1 MTLKASPAWIEVTE
15 TTAARAG
22 TLGTPLVYG
31 GHTPCTEVSH
41 GDQTFFV
48 DMGKENEA
56 VCGYCATLFRYRPDL
71 HADETV
77 PPGQLY
83 TEAAS
88 AV

>member
-1 MTLKASPAWIEVTE
+1 MAERIVPHFLNEAGVHVIEIGVRE
-15 TTAARAG
+15 FMCMGAK
-22 TLGTPLVYG
+22 PPND
-31 GHTPCTEVSH
+31 HPH
-41 GDQTFFV
+41 IFV
-48 DMGKENEA
+48 DMGEENDA

-88 AV
+88 AA

>member
-1 MTLKASPAWIEVTE
+1 MAERIVPHFLNEAGVHIIEIGVRE
-15 TTAARAG
+15 FMCMGAK
-22 TLGTPLVYG
+22 PPND
-31 GHTPCTEVSH
+31 HPH
-41 GDQTFFV
+41 IFV
-48 DMGKENEA
+48 DMGEENDA

-88 AV
+88 AA